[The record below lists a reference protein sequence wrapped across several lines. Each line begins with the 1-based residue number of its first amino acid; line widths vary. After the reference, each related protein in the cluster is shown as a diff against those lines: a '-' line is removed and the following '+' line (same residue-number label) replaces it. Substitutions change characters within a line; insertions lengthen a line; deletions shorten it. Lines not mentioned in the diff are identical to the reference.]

1 MRILIADDNPL
12 VRCGIQG
19 ILSSEPACEVCGEAA
34 NARETLEKARK
45 LRPDVV
51 LLDVSMPGADGL
63 ETARLLHQQSPEIH
77 ILMMSQHDPAQL
89 LIPSRQAGALG
100 LVDKSR
106 IATDLLPAVRKL
118 PRDAP

>member
-12 VRCGIQG
+12 VRRGIQG

-34 NARETLEKARK
+34 NAIETLEKARR

-51 LLDVSMPGADGL
+51 LLDVSMPGTDGL

-89 LIPSRQAGALG
+89 LIPSRQAGAEG